1 MHEISV
7 SSTEFK
13 GIFLDIKKRY
23 LSMTNFPKFIIGT
36 GLSISVGVPGMKK
49 LADKLDAA
57 FSKEDCKYKEIW
69 KNCKPIVRKEGL
81 EAALLTLTDNE
92 SDFVERIRKITGEFI
107 LESYYSVKEDILK
120 DTSGF
125 EKLLKYLTETVSV
138 NNRVI
143 DIMTPNYDLVIETI
157 ADKLALT
164 TTLGFKG
171 NVFQT
176 FKPEL
181 LENPS
186 NYYTKDTILRIFKP
200 HGSIN
205 WLNRDGTIYQIN
217 DYYYLKSHSKDIEII
232 APGNLKFK
240 YAVTHDLL
248 RQQRESFNRNIN
260 NNSSSHSIFIYGY
273 GFNDRQFD
281 SVFEK
286 TKKDVI
292 VVTMDL
298 KKEVINRALSNKNW
312 TLFYKNI
319 IGEEENTSDVSF
331 MVYKGREFKIDSNLW
346 NLKVFVGL
354 FIG

>member
-1 MHEISV
+1 MYEISV
-7 SSTEFK
+7 FSTEFEE
-13 GIFLDIKKRY
+13 IFSDIKRRY

-36 GLSISVGVPGMKK
+36 GLSISVGVPGMGK
-49 LADKLDAA
+49 LADKLDAV
-57 FSKEDCKYKEIW
+57 FSKEDCKYEEMW
-69 KNCKPIVRKEGL
+69 KNRKVIVEKKGL
-81 EAALLTLTDNE
+81 EAALLTVSDDD
-92 SDFVERIRKITGEFI
+92 SDFVEKIRKITGEFI
-107 LESYYSVKEDILK
+107 LESYYSVKENILK

-125 EKLLKYLTETVSV
+125 EKLLNYLTETVSI

-181 LENPS
+181 LKNPS
-186 NYYTKDTILRIFKP
+186 SYYAKDTILRIFKP

-205 WLNRDGTIYQIN
+205 WLNKNDTIYQIN
-217 DYYYLKSHSKDIEII
+217 DYYYLKNHSDDIEII

-240 YAVTHDLL
+240 YGMTHDLL
-248 RQQRESFNRNIN
+248 RQHREKFNSIIDD
-260 NNSSSHSIFIYGY
+260 NSSSHSIFIYGY
-273 GFNDRQFD
+273 GFNDSQFD

-286 TKKDVI
+286 TKKDII
-292 VVTMDL
+292 VVTMNL
-298 KKEVINRALSNKNW
+298 KREVISRALSNKNW
-312 TLFYKNI
+312 TLFYKSVV
-319 IGEEENTSDVSF
+319 GEEENTSNFSF
-331 MVYKGREFKIDSNLW
+331 MVYKGRKFKIDSNLW
-346 NLKVFVGL
+346 DLGVFVEL